1 MSHATTKLRSYAES
15 LIRYEGMV
23 NPPSPTQ
30 RATVLPVLDKLRPLL
45 ATFMGRAGY
54 HALVFRALV
63 LAREEASWLSV
74 IEINLD
80 GSLENFAQ
88 LADNHESAEVTH
100 GSEVLLA
107 HLISLLV
114 AFIGEVLTLRLLRE
128 LWPDLPNS
136 IDFTHGNE
144 HE

>member
-1 MSHATTKLRSYAES
+1 M
-15 LIRYEGMV
+15 IRHEAAV
-23 NPPSPTQ
+23 NSSSQIQPPD
-30 RATVLPVLDKLRPLL
+30 ALPVINKLRPLL

-54 HALVFRALV
+54 HALILRALV
-63 LAREEASWLSV
+63 LAREEVPWLSDV
-74 IEINLD
+74 TLTAD

-88 LADNHESAEVTH
+88 LADKQKSDEVTH

-114 AFIGEVLTLRLLRE
+114 AFIGEILTLRLIHE
-128 LWPDLPNS
+128 LWPELPDNK
-136 IDFTHGNE
+136 DFTLGNE

>member
-1 MSHATTKLRSYAES
+1 MSHATTKLRCYASS
-15 LIRYEGMV
+15 LIRHEATV
-23 NPPSPTQ
+23 NAASSQQ
-30 RATVLPVLDKLRPLL
+30 RAEVLPVIERLRPLL

-63 LAREEASWLSV
+63 LAREEAPCLCA
-74 IEINLD
+74 IEINAD
-80 GSLENFAQ
+80 GSLGNFAQ
-88 LADNHESAEVTH
+88 LADKHESAEVTH

-114 AFIGEVLTLRLLRE
+114 AFIGEVLTLRLLCE
-128 LWPDLPNS
+128 IWPDLPNNL
-136 IDFTHGNE
+136 DFTQGNK